1 MLASHRGPRVKRRN
15 FMAVLAGGVAYPLL
29 AGAQQ
34 KGMQVIGFIGS
45 SSPGQTQSFLRR
57 SWPRFGK
64 D

>member
-15 FMAVLAGGVAYPLL
+15 FIAVFAGGVAYPLL
-29 AGAQQ
+29 AGAQR

>member
-1 MLASHRGPRVKRRN
+1 MT
-15 FMAVLAGGVAYPLL
+15 VLAGAAAYPLL

>member
-1 MLASHRGPRVKRRN
+1 
-15 FMAVLAGGVAYPLL
+15 MAVLAGGVAYPLL